1 MNKYAIVVVCY
12 NRPNSLQRL
21 LDSLNRIIPPSE
33 KLTLYLSIDNAKYKD
48 TNNEKVKEIAN
59 KFYWKFGNKIVDIKE
74 KNLGLKEH
82 VLQCGNLTSKF
93 ENIIVLEDDLLVSPL
108 IFEYSKQVI
117 KYYEKDEKIAGFGLY
132 LYPKNQYSNKL
143 FLPLNDGSNVFFMQN
158 PCSWGQIWTR
168 NQWDKFYNWYLKN
181 QYDNFYDEN
190 IPEKVCN
197 WDKKSWLK
205 WHIKYV
211 IANDLYFVY
220 PLISITTNFSEKG
233 VHNLNSDFEYQ
244 SNLCFSNENINFKFI
259 SFKNSISVYDAYY
272 ENIKL
277 NDMINYNDIVCSDY
291 NDTKNLMTIQKKFRY
306 LLSVKKLDYKIVKK
320 YGLQMYP
327 YEQNIINKID
337 GNDMYL
343 YDLTIKQKNKF
354 SKKKMH
360 ELLYSYRI
368 TYFSFIE
375 LISLNI
381 WTIKNIFKRI
391 IYKLKLLWRK
401 K

>member
-1 MNKYAIVVVCY
+1 
-12 NRPNSLQRL
+12 
-21 LDSLNRIIPPSE
+21 
-33 KLTLYLSIDNAKYKD
+33 
-48 TNNEKVKEIAN
+48 
-59 KFYWKFGNKIVDIKE
+59 
-74 KNLGLKEH
+74 
-82 VLQCGNLTSKF
+82 
-93 ENIIVLEDDLLVSPL
+93 
-108 IFEYSKQVI
+108 
-117 KYYEKDEKIAGFGLY
+117 
-132 LYPKNQYSNKL
+132 
-143 FLPLNDGSNVFFMQN
+143 
-158 PCSWGQIWTR
+158 
-168 NQWDKFYNWYLKN
+168 
-181 QYDNFYDEN
+181 
-190 IPEKVCN
+190 
-197 WDKKSWLK
+197 
-205 WHIKYV
+205 
-211 IANDLYFVY
+211 
-220 PLISITTNFSEKG
+220 
-233 VHNLNSDFEYQ
+233 
-244 SNLCFSNENINFKFI
+244 
-259 SFKNSISVYDAYY
+259 
-272 ENIKL
+272 
-277 NDMINYNDIVCSDY
+277 MINYNDIVCSDY
-291 NDTKNLMTIQKKFRY
+291 SDTKNLMTIQKKFRY